1 MTSLAVS
8 CSTPVFG
15 RRDHRTCQFIVF
27 IVTDCCFF
35 GLGGLRSP
43 VMKSSSPSWDPA
55 KYLQF
60 ESERARAWHDLVAR
74 LGDLNP
80 ATIVDLG
87 CGPGHLT
94 ATLSEQ
100 WPAAHVTGVD
110 SSAEMMAVAAS
121 LRRPGRLDFQQ
132 ATIED
137 WHPDAPVDLL
147 ISNAALH
154 WVPSH
159 LDLMRKWVTTAVAAG
174 GVFAFQM
181 PAINHD
187 AASEVM
193 HQVTTSPRWAGRLG
207 QVAAA
212 IESRRAKVR
221 PPQEYAEALI
231 DAGCQVD
238 AWHTTYVHAMPGDDP
253 MLDFLVGTG
262 LRPHLDILLDPA
274 ERSDLCAD
282 MAAALRHRFPRREYG
297 TLVAFPRVFG
307 VARPARGYNAEKV
320 GV

>member
-1 MTSLAVS
+1 MT
-8 CSTPVFG
+8 
-15 RRDHRTCQFIVF
+15 
-27 IVTDCCFF
+27 
-35 GLGGLRSP
+35 
-43 VMKSSSPSWDPA
+43 SSSPSWDPG

-60 ESERARAWHDLVAR
+60 ESERARAWHDLMAR
-74 LGDLNP
+74 LGDLDP

-94 ATLSEQ
+94 ATLSAQ
-100 WPAAHVTGVD
+100 WPRSRVTGVD
-110 SSAEMMAVAAS
+110 SSAEMMAVASRLA
-121 LRRPGRLDFQQ
+121 RPGHLDFEQ

-137 WHPDAPVDLL
+137 WRPQRPVDLL

-154 WVPSH
+154 WVPTH
-159 LDLMRKWVTTAVAAG
+159 LDLLRRWVTTAVAPG
-174 GVFAFQM
+174 GAIAFQM

-187 AASEVM
+187 GASEVM
-193 HQVTTSPRWAGRLG
+193 HQVTTSPRWAERLG

-231 DAGCQVD
+231 DLGCTVD

-262 LRPHLDILLDPA
+262 LRPHLDTLVDPA
-274 ERSDLCAD
+274 EREELCTD
-282 MAAALRHRFPRREYG
+282 MAVALRDRFPRREYG
-297 TLVAFPRVFG
+297 TLVAFPRVFA
-307 VARPARGYNAEKV
+307 VARVAA
-320 GV
+320 